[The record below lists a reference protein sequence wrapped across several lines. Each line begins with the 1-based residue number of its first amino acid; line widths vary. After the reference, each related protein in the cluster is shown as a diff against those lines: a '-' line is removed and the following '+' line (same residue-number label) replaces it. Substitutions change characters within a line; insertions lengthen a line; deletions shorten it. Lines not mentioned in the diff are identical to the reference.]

1 MERERFGSRLG
12 FILLSAGCAIGLGNV
27 WKFPMMVGNM
37 GGGSFVLIYLLCLIL
52 IGLPVMTMEF
62 STGRAAQASP
72 VKMYH
77 SLVPAKKPWRAHG
90 YLSLVA
96 NVLLMM
102 FYTTVAGWI
111 LRYCFYAAFGKFD
124 GKTSDEVTGM
134 FINMISDPWMMLV
147 FTAIVAI
154 IGTFICSLSLS
165 GGLEKITKYMMVAL
179 LLIMFAIAIYGAT
192 LSGAKEGLTFYLKP
206 DFSKITGKVVAGAMS
221 QALFTLSLGI
231 GSMAIFGSY
240 IGKDRAL
247 MGESVS
253 VIVLDT
259 LVALIAGTIIFP
271 ACFTYGIEPNSG
283 AGLLFMTL
291 PNVFNSLP
299 GGRIWG
305 CLFFIFMTFAA
316 LSTVIAVY
324 ENIIACISELT
335 GWSRKKTSL
344 IVCIGMIIL
353 NLPMILG
360 CNVWSNFHP
369 FGLEG
374 KDVSDLED
382 FFVSYIMLP
391 LGSLTYV
398 VFCTNKFGWGW
409 DNFME
414 EANTG
419 KGIKVKKWMRGYMQ
433 YVLPIVMFAVFVIGM
448 LSYFGIMA

>member
-27 WKFPMMVGNM
+27 WKFPMMVGSM

-62 STGRAAQASP
+62 TAGRGAQASP

-77 SLVPAKKPWRAHG
+77 KLVPDKKGWRAHG

-96 NVLLMM
+96 NVMLMM

-111 LRYCFYAAFGKFD
+111 VRYVGYAAIGSFEGKD
-124 GKTSDEVTGM
+124 ADAIGGM
-134 FINMISDPWMMLV
+134 FGGMLSDPWMMLL

-154 IGTFICSLSLS
+154 LGSFICSLSLN

-179 LLIMFAIAIYGAT
+179 LLIMIIIAVYGFT
-192 LSGAKEGLTFYLKP
+192 LDGAAEGLSFYLKP

-240 IGKDRAL
+240 IDKGRSL
-247 MGESVS
+247 MGESVN
-253 VIVLDT
+253 VIILDT
-259 LVALIAGTIIFP
+259 FVAIVAGLIIFP
-271 ACFTYGIEPNSG
+271 ACFTYGVEPNSG
-283 AGLLFMTL
+283 AGLLFITL
-291 PNVFNSLP
+291 PNVFNNLP
-299 GGRIWG
+299 GGRILG
-305 CLFFIFMTFAA
+305 CLFFIFMAFAA

-324 ENIIACISELT
+324 ENIIACLCELT
-335 GWSRKKTSL
+335 GWNRKKTSL

-391 LGSLTYV
+391 LGSLCYV

-409 DNFME
+409 DNFIT

-419 KGIKVKKWMRGYMQ
+419 KGLKIKQWMYYYMRF
-433 YVLPIVMFAVFVIGM
+433 VLPIVMFAVFVIGM